1 MVRRSTVDRSPNS
14 TDHGLDHEPG
24 IEYSEPDG
32 IGRTRQQ
39 RTWGGGGG
47 RWLIWTFRV
56 VAWGILL
63 LIGFRGVQAIFTDE
77 TQPTAP
83 APTPAGAQATGFP
96 VTLADAYALQFGEVY
111 LNYSAHITQQ
121 RGNQLSAFLPPGTD
135 PQLGWNGKGTS
146 QLQSEQVAAIKVRDA
161 HHAVVTLLA
170 RVNGVLMR
178 LGVPI
183 YASSSGH
190 LVVTGAPAWLPAP
203 TRATMPTTQPTATD
217 SATQAV
223 LTKQLPAFFQAY
235 ASGNQVTLGRFLAP
249 GVSLTGLNG
258 AVGFHSL
265 VSVSVPPGGST
276 RHITATVIWNV
287 PTRGT
292 GGQALKGQVPALLPM
307 SYGLTM
313 VQQNGTW
320 DVKDINAATESPGA
334 P

>member
-14 TDHGLDHEPG
+14 TEHGLDYEPG
-24 IEYSEPDG
+24 TENSEPGG
-32 IGRTRQQ
+32 IGRSRQQ

-96 VTLADAYALQFGEVY
+96 VTLAEAYALQFGEVY
-111 LNYSAHITQQ
+111 LNYSAHINQQ
-121 RGNQLSAFLPPGTD
+121 RGNQLSSFLPPGTD

-161 HHAVVTLLA
+161 HNAVVTLLA
-170 RVNGVLMR
+170 RANGVLMR
-178 LGVPI
+178 LGVPL

-203 TRATMPTTQPTATD
+203 TRATMPTTQPAATD

-223 LTKQLPAFFQAY
+223 LAKQLPAFFQAY
-235 ASGNQVTLGRFLAP
+235 ASGNQVTLGRYLAP
-249 GVSLTGLNG
+249 GTSLTGLNG
-258 AVGFHSL
+258 QVGFHSL

-276 RHITATVIWNV
+276 RHITATVIWDV

-292 GGQALKGQVPALLPM
+292 GGHPLKGGVPALLQM

>member
-1 MVRRSTVDRSPNS
+1 MARRSTVDRSPNS
-14 TDHGLDHEPG
+14 AEHGLDYEAG
-24 IEYSEPDG
+24 TEYSEPDG
-32 IGRTRQQ
+32 ISRTPQQ
-39 RTWGGGGG
+39 RAWGGGGG
-47 RWLIWTFRV
+47 RWLFWTFRV

-77 TQPTAP
+77 THPAAP
-83 APTPAGAQATGFP
+83 ASTPAGTQPTGFP
-96 VTLADAYALQFGEVY
+96 VTLADAYALQFGAVY

-121 RGNQLSAFLPPGTD
+121 RANQLSAFLPSGTD

-183 YASSSGH
+183 YASSGGH

-203 TRATMPTTQPTATD
+203 ARATLPTTAPTAAD

-223 LTKQLPAFFQAY
+223 LTSQLPAFFQAY
-235 ASGNQVTLGRFLAP
+235 ASGNEVTLGRFLAP

-276 RHITATVIWNV
+276 RHIIATVIWNV

-292 GGQALKGQVPALLPM
+292 GGQVLKGGVPALLQM
-307 SYGLTM
+307 SYGLTV

-320 DVKDINAATESPGA
+320 DVKDINVATESPGA

>member
-1 MVRRSTVDRSPNS
+1 MVRRLTVDRSPNS
-14 TDHGLDHEPG
+14 TDHGLNYEAG
-24 IEYSEPDG
+24 TEYSQPDG
-32 IGRTRQQ
+32 IGRSRPQ
-39 RTWGGGGG
+39 RSWGGGGG
-47 RWLIWTFRV
+47 RWLMWTFRV

-77 TQPTAP
+77 THPATTTPTAAGTQPTS
-83 APTPAGAQATGFP
+83 FP

-111 LNYSAHITQQ
+111 LNYSAHIAQQ
-121 RGNQLSAFLPPGTD
+121 RSNQLSSFLPPGTD

-183 YASSSGH
+183 YSSSSGH

-203 TRATMPTTQPTATD
+203 TRASLPTTQPTASD

-249 GVSLTGLNG
+249 GAALNGLNG
-258 AVGFHSL
+258 QVDFHSL

-276 RHITATVIWNV
+276 RHIIATVIWSV

-292 GGQALKGQVPALLPM
+292 GGQILKGTVPALLQM
-307 SYGLTM
+307 SYGLTV

-320 DVKDINAATESPGA
+320 DIKDINVATESPGA